1 MIPQIIFIIL
11 CIIGIIDSSYLIKKR
26 LKKQPLTCPL
36 NDDCNIVTN
45 SKWSKSFGI
54 NNDIL
59 GLLFYCFLVI
69 ALFINLTLVL
79 ILTAFGALFSIYLL
93 YIQKF
98 KIKQFCFYCLISTM
112 ITFLLF
118 ITALFL

>member
-79 ILTAFGALFSIYLL
+79 LLTLIGALFSIYLL